1 MDLFSRMIIGY
12 TVSCK
17 NDNNITVNALK
28 MAYESRNCPAGVTF
42 HSDQGSNY
50 TSNQYVNLLS
60 SLKIKQSFS
69 KRATPYDNSV
79 VETFF
84 SNMKQGDLNHRNLD
98 YLDDLKNA
106 VSEYIKYYNEKRP
119 HET

>member
-1 MDLFSRMIIGY
+1 MVKIKNNRFYIAIVMDLFSRMIIGY

-17 NDNNITVNALK
+17 NDNNITINALK

-50 TSNQYVNLLS
+50 TSNQYVNLLF

-69 KRATPYDNSV
+69 KRA
-79 VETFF
+79 
-84 SNMKQGDLNHRNLD
+84 NLTIT
-98 YLDDLKNA
+98 L
-106 VSEYIKYYNEKRP
+106 
-119 HET
+119 